1 MNKAPPQ
8 LTAQACEMT
17 DEELAQQAAQVAAG
31 WVSADTPLSQDQGW
45 HLVGLQYAGSAQGE
59 MHTWDGVRAW
69 QQQLVQALKAADGSA
84 DSAGRIATARS
95 EAVAQMRDKFLA
107 GIRSAEQLNK
117 TWISSTDPRAA
128 LRAFI
133 SRFR

>member
-1 MNKAPPQ
+1 MNKAPSQ

-17 DEELAQQAAQVAAG
+17 DEELARQAAEVATD

-59 MHTWDGVRAW
+59 MHTRDRVGAW
-69 QQQLVQALKAADGSA
+69 RQQLVQALKAADGSA
-84 DSAGRIATARS
+84 EGAGRIATARS
-95 EAVAQMRDKFLA
+95 EAVAQMRDMLLD

-117 TWISSTDPRAA
+117 TWISPTDPRAA

-133 SRFR
+133 SRHQ